1 MAPDRIEKVFQAA
14 EARAASIRAAAE
26 RLVKAGH
33 HHPDDRYPV
42 IAGAL
47 TAWVEQLC
55 IEVAQRDLEIERLR
69 ASVHDG
75 KAGQQPQPLAVGG
88 PVGAVQGQRAA
99 VEVYALGAGVTIAR
113 DRADLVAREGV
124 LELEANGQ
132 FLVFDPCAAR
142 LTEGL
147 VVPIEGYVAAVGQ
160 SVEAVDEA
168 QGGDGIGAFGAHG
181 GNGQRAAEAVIL
193 SLPAGTGK
201 TLVGKRVAAALG
213 LQWVVDPWLP
223 GHPLVRD
230 ALHLTD
236 AEV

>member
-55 IEVAQRDLEIERLR
+55 MEVAQRDLEIERLSAR
-69 ASVHDG
+69 LHNDAQ
-75 KAGQQPQPLAVGG
+75 AGQEPQTLAVSA
-88 PVGAVQGQRAA
+88 PVGGVRGQWAAVQ
-99 VEVYALGAGVTIAR
+99 VYSLGAGVAIAR
-113 DRADLVAREGV
+113 DRADLIIREGA
-124 LELEANGQ
+124 LELEANGKT
-132 FLVFDPCAAR
+132 LVFDPLSTR
-142 LTEGL
+142 VTNGI
-147 VVPIEGYVAAVGQ
+147 VVPIESHVAADWQ
-160 SVEAVDEA
+160 SVDAVDEA
-168 QGGDGIGAFGAHG
+168 QGGQRLGAVVGHGDGDGDG
-181 GNGQRAAEAVIL
+181 RAVIL
-193 SLPAGTGK
+193 SLPRGSGK
-201 TLVGKRVAAALG
+201 TLVGRKLASMLG
-213 LQWVVDPWLP
+213 LRWVVDPWLL
-223 GHPLVRD
+223 GQPLVRD

>member
-1 MAPDRIEKVFQAA
+1 MASTEEVFQAA

-88 PVGAVQGQRAA
+88 QVGPVHGQRAT

-113 DRADLVAREGV
+113 DRADLVVREGA

-132 FLVFDPCAAR
+132 VLVLDPLSTR
-142 LTEGL
+142 VTDGL

-168 QGGDGIGAFGAHG
+168 QGGDGIGAVVGHG
-181 GNGQRAAEAVIL
+181 DGDGDGHAVIL
-193 SLPAGTGK
+193 SLPRGSGK
-201 TLVGKRVAAALG
+201 TLVGRKLASMLG
-213 LQWVVDPWLP
+213 LRWVVDPWLP
-223 GHPLVRD
+223 GQPLVRD

>member
-69 ASVHDG
+69 ARLHNDAQ
-75 KAGQQPQPLAVGG
+75 AGQEPQALAVSG
-88 PVGAVQGQRAA
+88 PVSGIGGQRAT
-99 VEVYALGAGVTIAR
+99 VQVYALGAGVSIAR
-113 DRADLVAREGV
+113 QGADLPRRQGA

-132 FLVFDPCAAR
+132 VLVLDPLSTR
-142 LTEGL
+142 VTDGL
-147 VVPIEGYVAAVGQ
+147 VVPIESHVAAVWQ
-160 SVEAVDEA
+160 SVDAVDEA
-168 QGGDGIGAFGAHG
+168 QGGDGIGAVVGHG
-181 GNGQRAAEAVIL
+181 DGDGDGHAVIL
-193 SLPAGTGK
+193 SLPRGSGK
-201 TLVGKRVAAALG
+201 TLVGRKLASMLG
-213 LQWVVDPWLP
+213 LRWVVDPWLP
-223 GHPLVRD
+223 GQPLVRD

>member
-88 PVGAVQGQRAA
+88 PVGPVQGQRAA
-99 VEVYALGAGVTIAR
+99 VEVYALGAGVAIAR
-113 DRADLVAREGV
+113 DRADLVVREGG

-132 FLVFDPCAAR
+132 FLVFDPRATR
-142 LTEGL
+142 LTDGL

-160 SVEAVDEA
+160 SVKAVDEA
-168 QGGDGIGAFGAHG
+168 QRKEWFDSGVGHRLPHVTG
-181 GNGQRAAEAVIL
+181 AVIL
-193 SLPAGTGK
+193 SLPQGAGK
-201 TLVGKRVAAALG
+201 TLVAHRLAAELG
-213 LQWVVDPWLP
+213 LRWVVDPWSP
-223 GHPLVRD
+223 GQPLLRG
-230 ALHLTD
+230 ALHLTSE
-236 AEV
+236 EV

>member
-99 VEVYALGAGVTIAR
+99 VEVYALGAGVTVAR
-113 DRADLVAREGV
+113 DRADLVVREGV
-124 LELEANGQ
+124 LQLEANGQ
-132 FLVFDPCAAR
+132 FLIFDPLATR

-168 QGGDGIGAFGAHG
+168 QREKRLDSGVGHGLPRVDG
-181 GNGQRAAEAVIL
+181 AVIL
-193 SLPAGTGK
+193 SLPQGAGK
-201 TLVGKRVAAALG
+201 TLVGKRLAAELG
-213 LQWVVDPWLP
+213 LQWVVDPWSP
-223 GHPLVRD
+223 GQPLLRG
-230 ALHLTD
+230 ALHLTSE
-236 AEV
+236 EV

>member
-1 MAPDRIEKVFQAA
+1 MTNVDDAVKSALR
-14 EARAASIRAAAE
+14 RAQSIRAAAE
-26 RLVKAGH
+26 RLAKKE
-33 HHPDDRYPV
+33 HPDDYWPSL
-42 IAGAL
+42 AGAL

-88 PVGAVQGQRAA
+88 PVGPVQWQLAP
-99 VEVYALGAGVTIAR
+99 VQIYALGAGVTIAR
-113 DRADLVAREGV
+113 QGADLCRREGA

-132 FLVFDPCAAR
+132 VLVFDPLATR
-142 LTEGL
+142 VTDGL
-147 VVPIEGYVAAVGQ
+147 VVPIERHVTAVWQ
-160 SVEAVDEA
+160 TVEAVDEA

-223 GHPLVRD
+223 GHPLVRG

>member
-88 PVGAVQGQRAA
+88 PVGGVRGQRAT
-99 VEVYALGAGVTIAR
+99 VQVYALGAGVAIAR
-113 DRADLVAREGV
+113 DRADLIIREGA
-124 LELEANGQ
+124 LELEANGKT
-132 FLVFDPCAAR
+132 LVFDPLSTR
-142 LTEGL
+142 VTYGL

-168 QGGDGIGAFGAHG
+168 QGGDGIGAVVGHG
-181 GNGQRAAEAVIL
+181 DGDGDGHAVIL
-193 SLPAGTGK
+193 SLPRGSGK
-201 TLVGKRVAAALG
+201 TLVGRKLASMLG
-213 LQWVVDPWLP
+213 LRWVVDPWLP
-223 GHPLVRD
+223 GQPLVRD